1 MYRTRGTF
9 QHVTLLVAAGFLTA
23 LLLPTV
29 ACGRSVPN
37 GQRRFVSTH
46 GTFEYLIPADWGA
59 VAANSYGAGS
69 SKVIEEIYPA
79 SEINAEYCR
88 SFVYVGD
95 GDYEA
100 GAVENEVYDNGHV
113 QGCLIVWDVRNV
125 QQGTEWR
132 HISFVFFHRGEQ

>member
-1 MYRTRGTF
+1 M
-9 QHVTLLVAAGFLTA
+9 
-23 LLLPTV
+23 
-29 ACGRSVPN
+29 PN
-37 GQRRFVSTH
+37 GQPRFVSTH

-88 SFVYVGD
+88 YFVYVGD

-132 HISFVFFHRGEQ
+132 HISFVFFTGENNEGITVIMPLAEYDEEQALGIINSVQVR